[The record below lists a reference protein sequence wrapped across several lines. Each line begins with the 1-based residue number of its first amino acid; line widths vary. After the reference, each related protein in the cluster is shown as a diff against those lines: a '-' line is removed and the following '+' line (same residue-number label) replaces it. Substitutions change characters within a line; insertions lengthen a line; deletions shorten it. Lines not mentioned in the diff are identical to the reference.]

1 MKRLFISLAILAIFL
16 LFFVSCYYDNEE
28 ALYPTL
34 NNACDTTY
42 VTYSGTIVPL
52 LNNNCTVCHGGSI
65 PSGSILL
72 TNFTSVQT
80 VASSGLLM
88 NALNGNGVQVMPVS
102 GSLSVCKIAQFQI
115 WIRNGM
121 PNN

>member
-1 MKRLFISLAILAIFL
+1 MKRLFISLATLAIFW

-34 NNACDTTY
+34 NNACDTTN
-42 VTYSGTIVPL
+42 VTYSGTIALL
-52 LNNNCTVCHGGSI
+52 LNNNCTGCHGGSI
-65 PSGSILL
+65 PSGGILL

-88 NALNGNGVQVMPVS
+88 NALNGNGVPVMPAS

>member
-1 MKRLFISLAILAIFL
+1 MKRLFISLVTLAIFL

-34 NNACDTTY
+34 NNACDTTN
-42 VTYSGTIVPL
+42 VTYSGTIAPL
-52 LNNNCTVCHGGSI
+52 LNNNCTGCHGGSI
-65 PSGSILL
+65 PSGGILL
-72 TNFTSVQT
+72 TNYASVQT
-80 VASSGLLM
+80 VASSGMLM
-88 NALNGNGVQVMPVS
+88 NALNGNGVPVMPAS

>member
-1 MKRLFISLAILAIFL
+1 MRLFISLATLSIFL

-34 NNACDTTY
+34 NNACDTTN
-42 VTYSGTIVPL
+42 VTYSGTIAPL
-52 LNNNCTVCHGGSI
+52 LNNNCTGCHGGSI
-65 PSGSILL
+65 PSGGILL
-72 TNFTSVQT
+72 TNYASVQT
-80 VASSGLLM
+80 VASSGMLM
-88 NALNGNGVQVMPVS
+88 NALNGNGVPVMPAS

>member
-1 MKRLFISLAILAIFL
+1 MKRLFISLATLAIFL

-34 NNACDTTY
+34 NNACDTTN
-42 VTYSGTIVPL
+42 VTYSGTIALL
-52 LNNNCTVCHGGSI
+52 LNNNCTGCHGGSI
-65 PSGSILL
+65 PSGGILL

-88 NALNGNGVQVMPVS
+88 NALNGNGVPVMPAS

>member
-1 MKRLFISLAILAIFL
+1 MKRLFLSLATLAIFL

-34 NNACDTTY
+34 NNACDTTN
-42 VTYSGTIVPL
+42 VTYSGTIAPL

-65 PSGSILL
+65 PSGGILL

-80 VASSGLLM
+80 AASSGLLM
-88 NALNGNGVQVMPVS
+88 NALKGNGVQVMPLS
-102 GSLSVCKIAQFQI
+102 GSLSACKIAQFQI
-115 WIRNGM
+115 WMRNGM